1 MIGKII
7 KNLRKESNYSQ
18 EDLSEI
24 TKIGRTTISDY
35 ERNKSQPTFE
45 TIEQIAKACN
55 YEIYFRNIKTGEIL
69 TSKNILRKEL

>member
-55 YEIYFRNIKTGEIL
+55 YEILFKNMKTGEIL
-69 TSKNILRKEL
+69 NSKNILRKEL